1 MTWFGPLAQQGEQ
14 LTLNQQVQG
23 SSPWRLTTKLRT
35 AADFPKTSPNVAQSC
50 KQPSKHPLNCQSK
63 EFELTTLSDAL
74 AAYSIC
80 AKAEGK
86 SPKTVRFVVQ
96 SVSYF
101 GAFLGGDQNLA
112 GLGPNDLRRFII
124 ALGDVHKFSN
134 HPYHRPVAA
143 KLSPHSIQTYCRG
156 IKTFFSYLLR
166 EELIEN
172 NPMEKVRLPRAP
184 KNVVPTFSERDIEKL
199 LSQPDKSTNVGFRD
213 YVIML
218 TFLDTGVRLS
228 ELATLRF
235 NDIDFENGYLIVMG
249 KGAKERYVPFGHKVA
264 KALLK
269 YKLKHRPESFDSEHF
284 WLTRDGRPLEVDRI
298 EKIVS
303 QYGDKAGLNHCYAHK
318 LRHTSA
324 VMYLRN
330 GGDPFSLQKKLGHAS
345 LQMTRHYCNLADS
358 DVRMQ
363 HMKFGVADR
372 LRV

>member
-1 MTWFGPLAQQGEQ
+1 
-14 LTLNQQVQG
+14 LTN
-23 SSPWRLTTKLRT
+23 
-35 AADFPKTSPNVAQSC
+35 
-50 KQPSKHPLNCQSK
+50 
-63 EFELTTLSDAL
+63 LSDAL
-74 AAYSIC
+74 AAYRIC

-96 SVSYF
+96 SVGYF
-101 GAFLGGDQNLA
+101 GAFLGGDQNLVDIGA
-112 GLGPNDLRRFII
+112 NDLRRFII

-134 HPYHRPVAA
+134 HPYNKPMAA

-156 IKTFFSYLLR
+156 VKTFFSYLLR
-166 EELIEN
+166 EELIEH
-172 NPMEKVRLPRAP
+172 NPMEKVRMPRAP
-184 KNVVPTFSERDIEKL
+184 KNVVPTFSERDVEKL
-199 LSQPDKSTNVGFRD
+199 LSQPDKSTYVGFRD
-213 YVIML
+213 YVILL
-218 TFLDTGVRLS
+218 TFLDTGIRLS
-228 ELATLRF
+228 ELANLRF
-235 NDIDFENGYLIVMG
+235 DDIDFENGYLRVMG

-269 YKLKHRPESFDSEHF
+269 YRLKHRCETSEDEYF
-284 WLTRDGRPLEVDRI
+284 WLARNGRPLTTDRI

-363 HMKFGVADR
+363 HLKFGVADR